1 MLELQLDRGGYKE
14 RHGSTR
20 TIRIRSSDGNA
31 SFSSTQDRTVLM
43 NYNDYYA
50 RQAGGALPYFA
61 GAQYQ
66 RGHGL
71 GSLFS
76 GLLPSAMPLIKR
88 GAVALGKGAL
98 KTGVRIAGDV
108 LSGQNIKTAAKRRVT
123 DAVLSGLRAPP
134 GKRIK

>member
-1 MLELQLDRGGYKE
+1 
-14 RHGSTR
+14 
-20 TIRIRSSDGNA
+20 
-31 SFSSTQDRTVLM
+31 M

-66 RGHGL
+66 RSHGL
-71 GSLFS
+71 GSLFG
-76 GLLPSAMPLIKR
+76 GLLRSVMPLVKR
-88 GAVALGKGAL
+88 GALALGKGAL

-123 DAVLSGLRAPP
+123 GAVLSGLRVPV
-134 GKRIK
+134 KRIKRPSAKTRFTAVQQRRKRQTSKKRQADIFDNGFRA

>member
-1 MLELQLDRGGYKE
+1 
-14 RHGSTR
+14 
-20 TIRIRSSDGNA
+20 
-31 SFSSTQDRTVLM
+31 M

-71 GSLFS
+71 GSLFG
-76 GLLPSAMPLIKR
+76 GLLRSAMPLIKR
-88 GAVALGKGAL
+88 GALALGKGAL

-123 DAVLSGLRAPP
+123 DAVLSGLRVP
-134 GKRIK
+134 GKRIKRPSAKTRFTAVQKRRKRQTSKKRQADIFDNGFRA

>member
-1 MLELQLDRGGYKE
+1 
-14 RHGSTR
+14 
-20 TIRIRSSDGNA
+20 
-31 SFSSTQDRTVLM
+31 M

-71 GSLFS
+71 GGSLFS
-76 GLLPSAMPLIKR
+76 GLLRNAMPLIKR
-88 GAVALGKGAL
+88 GAVALGKGGL

-108 LSGQNIKTAAKRRVT
+108 LSGQNIKKGSQTSRHGRW
-123 DAVLSGLRAPP
+123 
-134 GKRIK
+134 

>member
-1 MLELQLDRGGYKE
+1 
-14 RHGSTR
+14 
-20 TIRIRSSDGNA
+20 
-31 SFSSTQDRTVLM
+31 M

-50 RQAGGALPYFA
+50 RQAGGSLPYFA

-71 GSLFS
+71 GSLFG
-76 GLLPSAMPLIKR
+76 GLLRSAMPLLKR
-88 GAVALGKGAL
+88 GAMALGKGAL

-123 DAVLSGLRAPP
+123 VLSGLRPPP
-134 GKRIK
+134 GKRIKHPTAKATLTAVKRQHKRKTSKKRDADIFDNGFRT

>member
-1 MLELQLDRGGYKE
+1 
-14 RHGSTR
+14 
-20 TIRIRSSDGNA
+20 
-31 SFSSTQDRTVLM
+31 M

-71 GSLFS
+71 GSLFGS
-76 GLLPSAMPLIKR
+76 LLRSAMPLIKR

-98 KTGVRIAGDV
+98 KTGDRIAGDV

-123 DAVLSGLRAPP
+123 DAVLSGLRVPP
-134 GKRIK
+134 KRIKRSAAKATFTAIKRRRKKRTSKKRVADIFDDKDGVRA